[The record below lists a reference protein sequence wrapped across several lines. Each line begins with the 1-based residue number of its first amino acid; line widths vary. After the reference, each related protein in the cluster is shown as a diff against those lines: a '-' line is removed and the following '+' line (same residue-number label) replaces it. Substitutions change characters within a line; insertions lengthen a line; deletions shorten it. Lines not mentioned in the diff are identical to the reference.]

1 VGTTL
6 LKMKLEKILAGRGT
20 ASDLEE
26 LKQLGTTVKVMSR
39 CGLGQTAANPVLTT
53 LQNLPELYRKRI
65 TAEDFIPHFDIAS
78 AFSEQATLTG
88 RKFVD
93 HEEAQA

>member
-1 VGTTL
+1 
-6 LKMKLEKILAGRGT
+6 M
-20 ASDLEE
+20 
-26 LKQLGTTVKVMSR
+26 MSR

-65 TAEDFIPHFDIAS
+65 TPRTFIPYFDLAS
-78 AFSEQATLTG
+78 AFSEQAAVTG

-93 HEEAQA
+93 HEEAHA